1 MRISDWSSDVCSSAL
16 ADRHRTLWQM
26 LTTGD
31 DTGDFRGLPNRAFF
45 VPAAPS
51 VQMAIVKKNVAPLK
65 RLIETV
71 QRTPHSVL
79 RQMRILLIDDEADQ
93 ASVNSA
99 SNELNMT
106 RINELVRRLLHVL
119 QASSYVGS
127 TATPFANVFI
137 SPHDRS
143 EERRVG

>member
-26 LTTGD
+26 VTTGD

-65 RLIETV
+65 RLIATV

-79 RQMRILLIDDEADQ
+79 RQMKILL
-93 ASVNSA
+93 V
-99 SNELNMT
+99 
-106 RINELVRRLLHVL
+106 
-119 QASSYVGS
+119 
-127 TATPFANVFI
+127 
-137 SPHDRS
+137 RS
-143 EERRVG
+143 EERRAGKECVSTLRYRCGSTN